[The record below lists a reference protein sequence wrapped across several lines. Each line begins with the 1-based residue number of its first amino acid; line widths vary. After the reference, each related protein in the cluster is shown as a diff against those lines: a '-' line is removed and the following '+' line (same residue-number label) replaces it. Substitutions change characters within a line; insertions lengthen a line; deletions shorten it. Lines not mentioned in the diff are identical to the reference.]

1 MRGLLVAIVLVAACS
16 PRPAAPVSEPRVRE
30 EDLAVVLVPPT
41 AVAEPAPTPAPTAAP
56 ATPAPPTSPPA
67 PSATPHPIP
76 PPPPVA
82 TVWARVRD
90 VHPWVPELRI
100 REDGSLTVHYLGLR
114 DGVAVLSIQEGASY
128 PEGIVWHEA
137 GHAAFDVALR
147 LTGLTADELLAA
159 YWTARRLPG
168 IWQEQ
173 QRRAEAAHAA
183 GVDAHLQR
191 LWPYE
196 MFADSFAAAW
206 ADGFREGQQARDVP
220 FDRTAMRAF
229 FRSLPT
235 LFPDGLRAA
244 PLATR
249 AGEWTF
255 AHRVTAVPRRGSAEP
270 SAALAE
276 VWAVGP
282 DGRGSLVLRYATS
295 FDPRAGAANR
305 LGAQLSPDGRRLAL
319 SVSLPVAAATS
330 RDSLVVLDLATGTY
344 RPLAAD
350 PAFDDRHPAW
360 APDGSWI
367 AFVRRARDGARR
379 EAEGIWLAR
388 PDGTAARRLSGLV
401 GAASVVHGWT
411 ADARAVAVGDPTDGS
426 YALVALADGAVVK
439 LADRVWDSSAVA
451 WGSRRVALAVAEP
464 DGTYRLEVAEGLAL
478 PRRTLAREA
487 GVLLADPRW
496 HPDGSQLLYAREDDL
511 FLADARTGATRPI
524 LTAARPLA
532 TAWSPSG
539 AILYARHDAAAG
551 RVVRR
556 LSPGGTDV
564 PLLDLPARPGTWDEV
579 GLELVA
585 VSYR

>member
-1 MRGLLVAIVLVAACS
+1 MIVLVAACS
-16 PRPAAPVSEPRVRE
+16 PRPAAPVSEPPVRE
-30 EDLAVVLVPPT
+30 QDLVVVLAPPSAVP
-41 AVAEPAPTPAPTAAP
+41 EPTPAASPTPAP
-56 ATPAPPTSPPA
+56 ATPAPVATAP

-82 TVWARVRD
+82 TVWSRVRD

-100 REDGSLTVHYLGLR
+100 REDGSLTVHYLGIR
-114 DGVAVLSIQEGASY
+114 DGAAVLSIQEGASY
-128 PEGIVWHEA
+128 AEGIVWHEA

-147 LTGLTADELLAA
+147 LTGMSADELLAA
-159 YWTARRLPG
+159 YWTARRFPG
-168 IWQEQ
+168 TWQEQ
-173 QRRAEAAHAA
+173 QRRAEVAHAA

-206 ADGFREGQQARDVP
+206 VDGFREGPQARDVQ

-235 LFPDGLRAA
+235 LFPEGLRAA
-244 PLATR
+244 SLALG

-255 AHRVTAVPRRGSAEP
+255 AHRVTVTPRRGPAEP
-270 SAALAE
+270 APALAE

-305 LGAQLSPDGRRLAL
+305 LGAQLSPDGRRLVL
-319 SVSLPVAAATS
+319 SVSLPASAAR
-330 RDSLVVLDLATGTY
+330 RDSLVVLDLATGAS

-411 ADARAVAVGDPTDGS
+411 ADARAVAVGDPADGS

-511 FLADARTGATRPI
+511 FLADTGTGATRPV

-539 AILYARHDAAAG
+539 AILYARHDASAG
-551 RVVRR
+551 RSVRR
-556 LSPGGTDV
+556 LSPGGDDALV
-564 PLLDLPARPGTWDEV
+564 LDLPARPGTWDEV
-579 GLELVA
+579 VLELVA